1 MVSTPSEPWS
11 VLIVARVQ
19 TSVDD
24 RMNSTGLTTLF
35 NTSGAA
41 LGPLLASFVLLP
53 TVGFQWSLLLSAASY
68 TLLAI
73 FVSERGNWSFKRPL
87 GVATSALLAAFIFI
101 IAFFPYRRDQV
112 HFGHANLPYVMDGR
126 GNLIAHLV
134 KKVEGT
140 SDVDRFLSQA
150 SVPMHPG
157 TSRPATALA
166 QPTCWGSPAVQR
178 FVGSPIID
186 RIWPPT
192 LNKPLHSYFIVREA
206 RYLSHV
212 TGSNGLA
219 ELDLYPACAFRFW
232 RFWAATNSD
241 SPLQKQLCATQKYR
255 RRKQCWTW

>member
-150 SVPMHPG
+150 SVRCTLG
-157 TSRPATALA
+157 RAG
-166 QPTCWGSPAVQR
+166 QPPLWLNLH
-178 FVGSPIID
+178 VGG
-186 RIWPPT
+186 PPQF
-192 LNKPLHSYFIVREA
+192 SV
-206 RYLSHV
+206 S
-212 TGSNGLA
+212 SGL
-219 ELDLYPACAFRFW
+219 R
-232 RFWAATNSD
+232 
-241 SPLQKQLCATQKYR
+241 
-255 RRKQCWTW
+255 